1 MNEFKKQLKDLVSQG
16 LIADIFKME
25 RSYILLKTISTN
37 AQTINTPGAGNF
49 GELFGSIQVALQT
62 DVILAVTRLYDP
74 HSKVYPT
81 RCIRRLLDLIEENTN
96 ELPKIREIYN
106 LKNELRL
113 IGMDKNAISL
123 VDTDESAF
131 AIGLVRHFRSIL
143 EQPMTIDT
151 VKKLK
156 NIRDKSIA
164 HNEQCT
170 QIQGPTWRGLERLIQ
185 YAKELADVLGW
196 AYLDTVYMQDGNYI
210 LTSDAERP
218 SRALGRLLR
227 QIIPNEGQSKNVEK
241 ND

>member
-1 MNEFKKQLKDLVSQG
+1 MNEFKKQLQDLVTHG

-25 RSYILLKTISTN
+25 RSYMLLKNIGTN
-37 AQTINTPGAGNF
+37 AHVINAPGAGNF

-74 HSKVYPT
+74 PDKKYPT
-81 RCIRRLLDLIEENTN
+81 RCIRRLLDLMEENKN

-106 LKNELRL
+106 LKNELHL
-113 IGMDKNAISL
+113 IGMNKNAISL

-131 AIGLVRHFRSIL
+131 ALELVRHFRSIL
-143 EQPMTIDT
+143 EDPLTIDIA
-151 VKKLK
+151 KKLK

-170 QIQGPTWRGLERLIQ
+170 QIQGPTWQGLERLIQ
-185 YAKELADVLGW
+185 HAKELVGVLGW
-196 AYLDTVYMQDGNYI
+196 AYLDTAYMHDGNYI

-227 QIIPNEGQSKNVEK
+227 QIIPNEGQNKNV
-241 ND
+241 